1 MKPAT
6 RLSFIVLN
14 LIALLHALRLVF
26 ELRVT
31 VAGVA
36 IPEWLSFVSA
46 ILFAALAAGVWREHT
61 DAPAA

>member
-6 RLSFIVLN
+6 RLTFIVLN

-26 ELRVT
+26 ELPVT

-36 IPEWLSFVSA
+36 IPSWPSFVGA
-46 ILFAALAAGVWREHT
+46 IVFALLAAGVWREHT
-61 DAPAA
+61 GARAS